1 MPINIATIVRKLTP
15 TARWRRDIDA
25 QTRRFVCIGLV
36 VIIHIASGASAAGNS
51 NGVGIWHSTAD
62 IAAVAEAFLMQRLGK
77 TSQDTAVRAGMLDGR
92 LKLAACSAPL
102 EGFLR
107 PSAKIGPKTIVGI
120 RCNGSKPWKIYVP
133 VDVVVRTE
141 VWVARQ
147 PLPKGHL
154 LTKEDLTAD
163 VRDVSRMTAGYVS
176 DPNTLIGQ
184 RLRSS
189 VLAGRILTLK
199 LIEANNVVMR
209 GQTVT
214 LVVSG
219 SGLQIRMT
227 GKALMDGALN
237 QRIRVENLTSG
248 RIVEGIVRS
257 RELVEVL
264 MPSARDSAGN
274 NSHLAPK
281 VSAAVADTTN

>member
-1 MPINIATIVRKLTP
+1 MQTTTATIVRKLTP
-15 TARWRRDIDA
+15 ILPSRRDIDA
-25 QTRRFVCIGLV
+25 AARKIAFVGV
-36 VIIHIASGASAAGNS
+36 VLFAAIASNDSAAGS
-51 NGVGIWHSTAD
+51 SDSRGVWHSTAD
-62 IAAVAEAFLMQRLGK
+62 IAAVAEAFLIERLGK

-107 PSAKIGPKTIVGI
+107 PGAEIGPKTIVGI
-120 RCNGSKPWKIYVP
+120 RCSGSKPWKIYVP
-133 VDVVVRTE
+133 VEVIVRTE
-141 VWVARQ
+141 VWVSRQ
-147 PLPKGHL
+147 ALPKGHL
-154 LTKEDLTAD
+154 LTKEDLIAD
-163 VRDVSRMTAGYVS
+163 IRDVSRMTAGYVS
-176 DPNTLIGQ
+176 NPNALIGQ
-184 RLRSS
+184 RLRTS
-189 VLAGRILTLK
+189 VLAGRMLTLK

-219 SGLQIRMT
+219 TGLHIRMS

-264 MPSARDSAGN
+264 MPGARDSVGN

-281 VSAAVADTTN
+281 VSAAVADTTY